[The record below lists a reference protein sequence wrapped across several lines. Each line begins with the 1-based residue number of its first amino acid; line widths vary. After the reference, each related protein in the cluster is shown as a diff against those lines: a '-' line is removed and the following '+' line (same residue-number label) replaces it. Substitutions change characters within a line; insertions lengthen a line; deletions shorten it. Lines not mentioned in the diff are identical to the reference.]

1 MKYKHYTRSELLFK
15 LSYLVA
21 GVVLIS
27 MGTLWMTVDQPW
39 MLDRVANEER
49 LGITFSQLFSHSIN
63 SSLPGY
69 LMQIYRFFGLWVV
82 VIGLFNLTLGYLSD
96 SKTREINISLLI
108 SNGFMVFGGMSLA
121 VYWIPSSPF
130 IFLGFGLIGIYLI
143 SIRSYLN
150 FIRQI

>member
-15 LSYLVA
+15 LSYFVTGVILV
-21 GVVLIS
+21 S
-27 MGTLWMTVDQPW
+27 MGSLWMTVDQPW

-69 LMQIYRFFGLWVV
+69 LTQIYRFFGLWVV
-82 VIGLFNLTLGYLSD
+82 VIGVFNLTLGYLSN
-96 SKTREINISLLI
+96 SRTEEINTALII
-108 SNGFMVFGGMSLA
+108 SNGVMVFGGMSLA

-130 IFLGFGLIGIYLI
+130 IYLGFGLIAIYLI

-150 FIRQI
+150 FRRQI